1 MNNFDEKVDELVNKL
16 AQQLVLRDWR
26 MATAESCT
34 GGWIAKVCTDLA
46 GSSDWFDRGHIVYSY
61 SAKEDLLGIDRAD
74 LQKFGAVSTEIA
86 MQMAEGARDRSGCAV
101 TVSATG
107 IAGPGGGLED
117 KPVGLVYFGWCV
129 DGKEVECA
137 SKVFS
142 GDRKE
147 VRQQTVL
154 YALQGILSRLP

>member
-1 MNNFDEKVDELVNKL
+1 MDNFDDKVDELLHQL
-16 AQQLVLRDWR
+16 AERLVSRGWR

-46 GSSDWFDRGHIVYSY
+46 GSSAWFDRGHIVYSY
-61 SAKEDLLGIDRAD
+61 SAKEDLLGIDHAD
-74 LQKFGAVSTEIA
+74 LLKFGAVSPEIT
-86 MQMAEGARDRSGCAV
+86 MQMAKGARDRSGCAV

-107 IAGPGGGLED
+107 IAGPGGGMED

-129 DGKEVECA
+129 DGADVEYD
-137 SKVFS
+137 SKVFP